1 MIEHPMVTQ
10 INRTG
15 YPLGMEKKQE
25 QPEHF
30 GIDAMGEEILVGD
43 SIVVD
48 PNTGEIVLEDNL
60 EDYLIE
66 RLGFRYM
73 KAE

>member
-1 MIEHPMVTQ
+1 MLEHPMVTQ

-15 YPLGMEKKQE
+15 YPKEIQD

-30 GIDAMGEEILVGD
+30 GIDAMGDEILVGD

-48 PNTGEIVLEDNL
+48 PTNDEIILEDNL

-66 RLGFRYM
+66 RLGFRFM

>member
-1 MIEHPMVTQ
+1 MEHPMITQ

-15 YPLGMEKKQE
+15 YPKGNQE

-30 GIDAMGEEILVGD
+30 GIDAMGDEILVGD

-48 PNTGEIVLEDNL
+48 PTNDEIILEDNL

-66 RLGFRYM
+66 RLGFRFM